1 MINKKTKKKSPTTT
15 TKRKT
20 NKKTSGINYKLINL
34 LLIVIILLIVTIG
47 LILYM
52 LDTKELK
59 KVNETI
65 KETPKKVEI
74 TVNNATNELNK
85 YLEQAEIKK
94 DKFEEYT
101 KDLYEEY
108 VDKDTLEKLKD
119 QVDTVHHELPKE
131 PEKKAEEYKE
141 QKIEKKVVV
150 IDKVKPV
157 LSTKAKLAIVIDDVT
172 TAAQLSK
179 IEQIGYTL
187 NPSFMPPTKAHPN
200 SAKIAQNQEF
210 YMIHLPM
217 QATSFKNE
225 EENTLHIND
234 SYEKIEN
241 RIAQIRQWYPK
252 AKYTNNHTGSMFTE
266 NKEAMDKLYKA
277 LIKYDFIFVDSRTTG
292 KTVAKEIA
300 KKYNVPYISR
310 NVFLDN
316 EQNFNYIQTQLKTA
330 VKLAKKNGFAI
341 AICHPHSITLK
352 TLKDSKELLKDLEMV
367 YLNQLPILNK

>member
-65 KETPKKVEI
+65 KETPKKIEI

-119 QVDTVHHELPKE
+119 NVDNVHHELTKE
-131 PEKKAEEYKE
+131 PEKKTEEYKE
-141 QKIEKKVVV
+141 QKIEKEVVV
-150 IDKVKPV
+150 IDKAKPV

-187 NPSFMPPTKAHPN
+187 NPSFMPPTKGHPN

-234 SYEKIEN
+234 SYEKIES